1 MKRDE
6 MHVKRVA
13 IRRIEKAR
21 VKQLKKLQ
29 KNINIISDEM
39 IQSIHDFEIE

>member
-6 MHVKRVA
+6 MHVKKVAARRV
-13 IRRIEKAR
+13 EKAR

-29 KNINIISDEM
+29 KNINIILDEM
-39 IQSIHDFEIE
+39 FQFIHDLKIK